1 MTIMPDREEF
11 DALMRVDFQVF
22 VEKAYAELN
31 GAEPFYD
38 NFHIGKICSE
48 AEAVRRGELQRLAV
62 ALPPRSLK
70 SIIISVAYPA
80 WLLGH
85 NPETKIICASYGA
98 QLAEELARDCLQVI
112 RSDWYRR
119 LFPAT
124 QLKPGR
130 QSVASFETTAG
141 GSRISTSVGG
151 VLTGFGADVII
162 VDDPTKPEEALSE
175 VERAKA
181 NHWLSHTLMTRLNDK
196 TKGVIIMVMQR
207 LHEDDMIG
215 YFVRLTNAKLISFPA
230 IAQEREVHEWQTPFG
245 TRRHVREENEVLH
258 TAREPREALDQM
270 QVAMGARMFAAQ
282 YLQMPAP
289 PGGSIVKIEWFP
301 RYDASNPPEFD
312 TIFQSWDT
320 ASKASQMSDYSACT
334 TWGKKGG
341 RLYLIHVLRKRLEYP
356 DLKKAVVAQTKIFNA
371 KKVLIEDAS
380 SGQAL
385 IQDLKNDGFWICE
398 AVKDKRDKVM
408 RLSGVTAQIEAG
420 LVFIPTQA
428 PWLEDYL
435 HELMMFPASRY
446 DDQVDSTSQALSNA
460 FIFRSSFDGWWEYIQ
475 QDLKE
480 MREGP
485 IPCILV
491 NCDDIGMQFQLIT
504 GRTPIREPNGSFL
517 LTKEEAAYIPP
528 NCHRVADDGVTRLP
542 AP

>member
-1 MTIMPDREEF
+1 MTIMPDRQEF
-11 DALMRVDFQVF
+11 DALGRIDFNVF
-22 VEKAYAELN
+22 VERVYAELN
-31 GAEPFYD
+31 GSEPYFD
-38 NFHIGKICSE
+38 NFHISSICSDV
-48 AEAVRRGELQRLAV
+48 EAVREGKIKRLAI

-70 SIIISVAYPA
+70 SIVISVAFPA

-98 QLAEELARDCLQVI
+98 QLSEELARDCLQVM

-119 LFPAT
+119 LF
-124 QLKPGR
+124 LKSGR
-130 QSVASFETTAG
+130 QSVASFETSAG

-196 TKGVIIMVMQR
+196 TKGAIIMVMQR

-215 YFVRLTNAKLISFPA
+215 FFVRLTDAKLVSFPA
-230 IAQEREVHEWQTPFG
+230 IAQEHEVHEWQTPFG
-245 TRRHVREENEVLH
+245 TRRHIREEGEALH
-258 TAREPREALDQM
+258 AEREPLEAVEQM
-270 QVAMGARMFAAQ
+270 RVAMGARMFAAQ

-289 PGGSIVKIEWFP
+289 PGGSIVKIEWFS

-320 ASKASQMSDYSACT
+320 ASKANQMSDYSVCT

-341 RLYLIHVLRKRLEYP
+341 RIYLINVYRKRLEYP
-356 DLKKAVVAQTKIFNA
+356 DLKKAVVAQAQIFNA

-398 AVKDKRDKVM
+398 AVKDKREKVM

-420 LVFIPTQA
+420 LVFIPTLA
-428 PWLEDYL
+428 PWLEDFL

-446 DDQVDSTSQALSNA
+446 DDQVDSTSQALTNA
-460 FIFRSSFDGWWEYIQ
+460 FIFRSLGDGWWEYIQ
-475 QDLKE
+475 EELRE
-480 MREGP
+480 TREGP
-485 IPCILV
+485 KPCIRV
-491 NCDDIGMQFQLIT
+491 NCDDKGMQFQLIT
-504 GRTPIREPNGSFL
+504 GRMPTREPNGSFL
-517 LTKEEAAYIPP
+517 MTEEEARYVPP
-528 NCHRVADDGVTRLP
+528 GCYRVAADGVTRLP
-542 AP
+542 VP